1 MRGSLT
7 ISVLMSASMATMA
20 APPSEKFGPGM
31 QAALAQKSRV
41 PAILTLDSQANTA
54 KIAASQK
61 GDARIVAAVTALR
74 EEAERSQ
81 APVRKWLDSR
91 GVSYRAFWAA
101 NVISVDVTEALAMDL
116 AKRGDIARIELDSPM
131 KMIAPVDA
139 AASDADASKAI
150 ESGVTRVNAPAL
162 WAMGFRGQGVLVAGE
177 DTGIQWDHPALKGK
191 YAGWNGTTADH
202 NYHWRDAIG
211 AGGSGGSCGVS
222 TQAPCD
228 DNSHGT
234 HTVGTMVG
242 DDGGSNQIGVA
253 PRARWIGC
261 RNMDQ
266 GNGTPTTYIDCMQ
279 WMMAPTQLN
288 GSNPDPLRA
297 PHVVNNSW
305 GCPASEG
312 CTTPDILRTVV
323 ENVRNAGILMVVSSG
338 NSGSSCST
346 ILDPPG
352 FYEASFSVGAIGTTS
367 MASFSSRGPV
377 TQDGSGRLKPDIV
390 APGVST
396 RSSVPG
402 GGYGASSGTSM
413 AGPHVAGVAALLM
426 SIDPTLKRD
435 PARIE
440 QIMRSTAVNDI
451 NNTQVC
457 GGIPAATIPNNV
469 VGYGRIDALSAARN
483 GLGVLGV
490 GGFE

>member
-1 MRGSLT
+1 MLRLVT
-7 ISVLMSASMATMA
+7 LCLALAISSVALAME
-20 APPSEKFGPGM
+20 PQEKFGPGVDL
-31 QAALAQKSRV
+31 ALAKKSRV
-41 PAILTLDSQANTA
+41 AVILTLDAQADTA
-54 KIAASQK
+54 KIAASNK
-61 GDARIVAAVTALR
+61 GDARIVAAVAALR
-74 EEAERSQ
+74 AQAQRTQ
-81 APVRKWLDSR
+81 APVRKWLDAR
-91 GVSYRAFWAA
+91 AVSYRAFWAA
-101 NVISVDVTEALAMDL
+101 NVISLEVDAAMAQSL
-116 AKRGDIARIELDSPM
+116 AKRGDIARIELDAPM
-131 KMIAPVDA
+131 KRLAPVEFAPIDA
-139 AASDADASKAI
+139 NKAI

-177 DTGIQWDHPALKGK
+177 DTGIQWDHPALKAN
-191 YAGWNGTTADH
+191 YAGWDGTTADH

-211 AGGSGGSCGVS
+211 AGGSGGSCGTA

-305 GCPASEG
+305 GCPVYEG
-312 CTTPDILRTVV
+312 CTTPNILRTVV
-323 ENVRNAGILMVVSSG
+323 ENVRNAGILMVVSAG
-338 NSGSSCST
+338 NSGSGCST
-346 ILDPPG
+346 ILDPPS
-352 FYEASFSVGAIGTTS
+352 FYEASFSVGAIGTTA
-367 MASFSSRGPV
+367 MASFSSRGPI
-377 TQDGSGRLKPDIV
+377 TPDGSNRLKPDIV
-390 APGVST
+390 APGVGT
-396 RSSVPG
+396 RSAVPG
-402 GGYGASSGTSM
+402 NGYGGKSGTSM

-440 QIMRSTAVNDI
+440 AIMRATAVNDVT
-451 NNTQVC
+451 NTQVC

-490 GGFE
+490 AGFE